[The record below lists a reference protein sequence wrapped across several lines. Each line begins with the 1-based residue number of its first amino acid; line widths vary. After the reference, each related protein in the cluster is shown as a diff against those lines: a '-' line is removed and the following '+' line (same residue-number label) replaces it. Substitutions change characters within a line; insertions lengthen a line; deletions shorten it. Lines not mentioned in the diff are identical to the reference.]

1 MSIERRF
8 DVSLIA
14 EMALREKQIQ
24 QNYRPII
31 GVHKWFARR
40 PGTLFRGLL
49 LAEFGQGRLEDLY
62 FRSNDF
68 PGLRIADPFMGGGT
82 PLIEA
87 NRVGCDV
94 EGFDINPMSAWI
106 VREAIEPLD
115 IAAYERAARALM
127 DALRAEI
134 DQYYRT
140 SCPRYGDSDVP
151 VKSFL
156 WVKVL
161 DCDACGATF
170 DLFPGYL
177 LAENRRHPADVL
189 VCSACGD
196 LNEVDSRKS
205 PGDCAVP
212 ARAPCTGP
220 GPRTAGVA
228 SALTAAIP
236 TPIQEM
242 PGAPS
247 GTACSRSSITIHTA
261 RRSTRGVSSRSPIRK
276 IWPG

>member
-1 MSIERRF
+1 MSIERHF

-24 QNYRPII
+24 QSYRPII

-49 LAEFGQGRLEDLY
+49 LAEFGQGRLEELF
-62 FRSNDF
+62 FRANDF

-106 VREAIEPLD
+106 VREEIEHIDL
-115 IAAYERAARALM
+115 AAYKQAASALI
-127 DALRAEI
+127 DALGTEI
-134 DQYYRT
+134 DSYYRT

-156 WVKVL
+156 WIKVL
-161 DCDACGATF
+161 DCEACGVPV

-177 LAENRRHPADVL
+177 LAENRRHPKNVL
-189 VCSACGD
+189 ICPACGD
-196 LNEVDSRKS
+196 LNEVEDRNR
-205 PGDCAVP
+205 PG
-212 ARAPCTGP
+212 
-220 GPRTAGVA
+220 
-228 SALTAAIP
+228 S
-236 TPIQEM
+236 
-242 PGAPS
+242 
-247 GTACSRSSITIHTA
+247 
-261 RRSTRGVSSRSPIRK
+261 
-276 IWPG
+276 